1 MERCQSFLGST
12 SETRISLQSIH
23 YRVDFGSCCAYAF
36 YFAGVQPEL
45 LYGQLSGVGTSGVIF
60 LLTLVNFSALAWYFT
75 KGRFDGAS
83 WTKSLLAPAISSV
96 FFIALVVLVAKN
108 FELLVGGEPGQR
120 TWMLY
125 SLAVVQIVGMGLACY
140 YRVAKPHV
148 FEKLGR
154 CHS

>member
-1 MERCQSFLGST
+1 MPFILR
-12 SETRISLQSIH
+12 
-23 YRVDFGSCCAYAF
+23 
-36 YFAGVQPEL
+36 GVQPEL

-125 SLAVVQIVGMGLACY
+125 SLAVVQIAGMGLACY